1 MGYHRRI
8 ISKEQL
14 IYHYTHNGLPG
25 VQEFL
30 GSSGSYADHAIT
42 ITDELAA
49 KVVDVFTSYFPDEMD
64 KWGQIKDII
73 LTEIMHGD

>member
-14 IYHYTHNGLPG
+14 IYEYTHNGLPG

-30 GSSGSYADHAIT
+30 GSSGSYADDAVM
-42 ITDELAA
+42 ITDPFAG
-49 KVVDVFTSYFPDEMD
+49 KVIDIFTSYFPDEMD
-64 KWGQIKDII
+64 KWNQIKHLIV
-73 LTEIMHGD
+73 LEIMHND

>member
-14 IYHYTHNGLPG
+14 IYEYTHNGLPG

-30 GSSGSYADHAIT
+30 GSSGSYATDAVM
-42 ITDELAA
+42 ITDSFAG
-49 KVVDVFTSYFPDEMD
+49 KVIDVFTSYFPNEMD
-64 KWGQIKDII
+64 KWNQIKHLIV
-73 LTEIMHGD
+73 LEIMHHD